1 MVARVIKQ
9 KTQFRNRPVG
19 INKFDS
25 VDAGKSQS
33 IIGLAG
39 RAQQII
45 NTEMDELRT
54 AEAKTDALAIKA
66 KDLLTEYDDKGNLIS
81 ANTDHLIGKGSVYS
95 KAFKEN
101 VLSNQYDEI
110 ERQITTK
117 FNQLSVANK
126 MIPNG
131 VANFEK
137 QASDFLLEFSKG
149 LEGNLE
155 VFAGNSGAQKLLDT
169 SATLQNS
176 RAARTYELTNRKAYE
191 GLQGQLSLLMSHAR
205 EGKISKGEFATSDDP
220 NIQAMLTAANGINE
234 RLDRLEETTYSRQ
247 ANIEVQKFKGN
258 LAILGLKKL
267 TSSLTNSEQLLVN
280 KFLNNEDNVQVEDL
294 IEFVPKEL
302 HADLKTFMSVDD
314 TPYRNQAINDISQTY
329 TGARIATAEEQTEQR
344 IQDKIYE
351 TSQIDELRSELTSFY
366 EEKYLTETRSNF
378 NNEEIL
384 NGYLENFKQSLN
396 NIPNISDERKQTILD
411 NEIAQAPTLI
421 AKMTINKLMINQTIS
436 KNLKKD
442 MSLWLLNGDDSALA
456 RIEAEQSKNIAMLTD
471 SSGEVNEDVL
481 SDARDR
487 SILISRTVNYL
498 KDYKKENVTSDS
510 YTKTFLNAV
519 QGLKDYHAAES
530 KADRD
535 ARLFK
540 QIHLEISNNQNDTAL
555 QQQHTNITKDVLNA
569 TQSSL
574 ILLDEEQIQGLL
586 QNIDKN
592 HTLSENNMEL
602 INQFIT
608 NPTRFAQMATGQ
620 GANPEQALLQMSSIL
635 KTLHGLPNTE
645 SGKPQG
651 ESLLHKINNKEWK
664 DLSPQIER
672 VTSLFGALNA
682 YGNPT
687 AMIEIINNV
696 KEGNYRG
703 ATVKAFGTK
712 TTAQV
717 IAANIDRSKYPE
729 TEIQV
734 EYDEFFDAMVYTI
747 DKQFRTTG
755 NYADEESLNEA
766 VQEKALEVFANKIEL
781 DYKPPHEFQTDL
793 NGAYRASKYG
803 PLMRNSLDV
812 LLPEGDPKREEF
824 FRKISLEL
832 ATVNAPNDIPNVTTQ
847 IKYSFD
853 YDREID
859 EWKADGNE
867 EKLFPYKKARLLTFS
882 AFGADPIFIAIDE
895 DGEQI
900 NWKPNADAE
909 EEVLMW
915 TVKEVDT
922 PVDTEQGESLEDF
935 TLRKTEAE
943 FKELMT
949 EKVADKK
956 NPESKLMENTRR
968 KLGIGVT
975 E

>member
-19 INKFDS
+19 ITKFDS
-25 VDAGKSQS
+25 VDAGKSQA

-45 NTEMDELRT
+45 DTEMGPFRT

-81 ANTDHLIGKGSVYS
+81 ANTDHLIGKGSVYT

-126 MIPNG
+126 MEPNG
-131 VANFEK
+131 VANFEQ

-191 GLQGQLSLLMSHAR
+191 GLQGQLSQLTNHAR
-205 EGKISKGEFATSDDP
+205 KGIISKGEFATSDDP

-234 RLDRLEETTYSRQ
+234 RLDRLGETTYSRQ

-258 LAILGLKKL
+258 LGILGLKKL
-267 TSSLTNSEQLLVN
+267 TGSLTNSEQLLVN

-329 TGARIATAEEQTEQR
+329 TGARIARAEEQTEQR

-351 TSQIDELRSELTSFY
+351 TSRTDELRSSLTSYF
-366 EEKYLTETRSNF
+366 EEKYPTLIKKRVS
-378 NNEEIL
+378 IKDH
-384 NGYLENFKQSLN
+384 YLDRFKQSLK
-396 NIPNISDERKQTILD
+396 NISNISDERKQSILD

-421 AKMTINKLMINQTIS
+421 ATMTINKLMVNPTIS

-442 MSLWLLNGDDSALA
+442 MSLWLINGDDSALA
-456 RIEAEQSKNIAMLTD
+456 RIKAEQDKNISILTNR
-471 SSGEVNEDVL
+471 SGDINEDVL
-481 SDARDR
+481 SDVKDR

-498 KDYKKENVTSDS
+498 EDYKKENVTSDS
-510 YTKTFLNAV
+510 YTTTFLNAV

-540 QIHLEISNNQNDTAL
+540 QIHLEISNNQNDTAR
-555 QQQHTNITKDVLNA
+555 QQQHPNITKDVLNA

-755 NYADEESLNEA
+755 NFADEDAFNKA
-766 VQEKALEVFANKIEL
+766 VKEKALEVFANKIEL

-793 NGAYRASKYG
+793 NGAFRASKYG

-847 IKYSFD
+847 IKYTFD

-900 NWKPNADAE
+900 NWNPSADAE

-956 NPESKLMENTRR
+956 NPESKLMEDTRR

>member
-19 INKFDS
+19 ITKFDS
-25 VDAGKSQS
+25 VDAGKSQA

-45 NTEMDELRT
+45 DTEMGPFRT

-81 ANTDHLIGKGSVYS
+81 ANTDHLIGKGSVYT

-126 MIPNG
+126 MEPNG
-131 VANFEK
+131 VANFEQ

-191 GLQGQLSLLMSHAR
+191 GLQGQLSLLMSNAR
-205 EGKISKGEFATSDDP
+205 VGKISKGEFATSDDP

-234 RLDRLEETTYSRQ
+234 RLDRLGETTYSRQ

-258 LAILGLKKL
+258 LGILGLKKL
-267 TSSLTNSEQLLVN
+267 TGSLTNSEQLLVN

-329 TGARIATAEEQTEQR
+329 TGARIARAEEQTEQK

-351 TSQIDELRSELTSFY
+351 TSRTDELRSSLTSYF
-366 EEKYLTETRSNF
+366 EEKYPTLIKKRVS
-378 NNEEIL
+378 IKDH
-384 NGYLENFKQSLN
+384 YLDRFKQSLK
-396 NIPNISDERKQTILD
+396 NISNISDERKQSILD

-421 AKMTINKLMINQTIS
+421 ATMTINKLMVNPTIS

-442 MSLWLLNGDDSALA
+442 MALWLINKDTDAKA
-456 RIEAEQSKNIAMLTD
+456 RIMAEQDKNVAMLMD
-471 SSGEVNEDVL
+471 RSGNIDEDVL
-481 SDARDR
+481 SDAKDR
-487 SILISRTVNYL
+487 SALISRTVNYL
-498 KDYKKENVTSDS
+498 EKYQKENATSDS
-510 YTKTFLNAV
+510 YQKTFLNAV

-540 QIHLEISNNQNDTAL
+540 QIHLEISNNQNDTAI
-555 QQQHTNITKDVLNA
+555 QQQHPNITKDVLNA

-755 NYADEESLNEA
+755 NFADEDAFNKA
-766 VQEKALEVFANKIEL
+766 VKEKALEVFANKIEL

-793 NGAYRASKYG
+793 NGAFRASKYG

-847 IKYSFD
+847 IKYTFD

-956 NPESKLMENTRR
+956 NPESKLMEDTRR

>member
-19 INKFDS
+19 ITKFDS

-45 NTEMDELRT
+45 NTEMGEMRT

-81 ANTDHLIGKGSVYS
+81 ANTDHLIGKGSVYT

-126 MIPNG
+126 MEPNG
-131 VANFEK
+131 VANFEQ

-191 GLQGQLSLLMSHAR
+191 GLQGELSLLMSNAR
-205 EGKISKGEFATSDDP
+205 LGKISKGEFATSDDP

-234 RLDRLEETTYSRQ
+234 RLDRLGETTYSRQ

-258 LAILGLKKL
+258 LGILGLKKL
-267 TSSLTNSEQLLVN
+267 TGSLTNSEQLLVN

-329 TGARIATAEEQTEQR
+329 TGARIARAEEQTEQR

-351 TSQIDELRSELTSFY
+351 TSRTDELRSLLTSYF
-366 EEKYLTETRSNF
+366 EEKYPTLIKKRVS
-378 NNEEIL
+378 IKDH
-384 NGYLENFKQSLN
+384 YLDRFKQSLK
-396 NIPNISDERKQTILD
+396 NISNISDERKQSILD

-421 AKMTINKLMINQTIS
+421 ATMTINKLMVNPTIS

-442 MSLWLLNGDDSALA
+442 MALWLINKDTDAKA
-456 RIEAEQSKNIAMLTD
+456 RIMAEQDKNVAMLMD
-471 SSGEVNEDVL
+471 RSGNIDEDVL
-481 SDARDR
+481 SDAKDR
-487 SILISRTVNYL
+487 SALISRTVNYL
-498 KDYKKENVTSDS
+498 EKYQKENATSDS
-510 YTKTFLNAV
+510 YQKTFLNAV

-540 QIHLEISNNQNDTAL
+540 QIHLEISNNQNDTAI
-555 QQQHTNITKDVLNA
+555 QQQHPNITKDVLNA

-755 NYADEESLNEA
+755 NYADEDALNKA

-793 NGAYRASKYG
+793 NGAFRASKYG

-847 IKYSFD
+847 IKYTFD

-900 NWKPNADAE
+900 NWNPSADAE

-956 NPESKLMENTRR
+956 NPESKLMEDTRR

>member
-19 INKFDS
+19 ITKFDS
-25 VDAGKSQS
+25 VDAGKSQA

-45 NTEMDELRT
+45 DTEMGPFRT

-81 ANTDHLIGKGSVYS
+81 ANTDHLIGKGSVYT

-126 MIPNG
+126 MEPNG
-131 VANFEK
+131 VANFEQ

-191 GLQGQLSLLMSHAR
+191 GLQGQLSLLMSNAR
-205 EGKISKGEFATSDDP
+205 VGKISKGEFATSDDP

-234 RLDRLEETTYSRQ
+234 RLDRLGETTYSRQ

-258 LAILGLKKL
+258 LGILGLKKL
-267 TSSLTNSEQLLVN
+267 TGSLTNSEQLLVN

-329 TGARIATAEEQTEQR
+329 TGARIARAEEQTEQR

-351 TSQIDELRSELTSFY
+351 TSRTDELRSSLTSYF
-366 EEKYLTETRSNF
+366 EEKYPTLIKKRVS
-378 NNEEIL
+378 IKDH
-384 NGYLENFKQSLN
+384 YLDRFKQSLK
-396 NIPNISDERKQTILD
+396 NISNISDERKQSILD

-421 AKMTINKLMINQTIS
+421 ATMTINKLMVNPTIS

-442 MSLWLLNGDDSALA
+442 MSLWLINGDDSALA
-456 RIEAEQSKNIAMLTD
+456 RIKAEQDKNISILTNR
-471 SSGEVNEDVL
+471 SGDINEDVL
-481 SDARDR
+481 SDVKDR

-498 KDYKKENVTSDS
+498 EDYKKENVTSDS
-510 YTKTFLNAV
+510 YTTTFLNAV

-540 QIHLEISNNQNDTAL
+540 QIHLEISNNQNDTAR
-555 QQQHTNITKDVLNA
+555 QQQHPNITKDVLNA

-755 NYADEESLNEA
+755 NFADEDAFNKA
-766 VQEKALEVFANKIEL
+766 VKEKALEVFANKIEL

-793 NGAYRASKYG
+793 NGAFRASKYG

-847 IKYSFD
+847 IKYTFD

-900 NWKPNADAE
+900 NWNPSADAE

-956 NPESKLMENTRR
+956 NPESKLMEDTRR

>member
-19 INKFDS
+19 ITKFDS
-25 VDAGKSQS
+25 VDAGKSQA

-45 NTEMDELRT
+45 DTEMGPFRT

-81 ANTDHLIGKGSVYS
+81 ANTDHLIGKGSVYT

-126 MIPNG
+126 MEPNG
-131 VANFEK
+131 VANFEQ

-191 GLQGQLSLLMSHAR
+191 GLQGQLSLLMSNAR
-205 EGKISKGEFATSDDP
+205 VGKISKGEFATSDDP

-234 RLDRLEETTYSRQ
+234 RLDRLGETTYSRQ

-258 LAILGLKKL
+258 LGILGLKKL
-267 TSSLTNSEQLLVN
+267 TGSLTNSEQLLVN

-329 TGARIATAEEQTEQR
+329 TGARIARAEEQTEQR

-351 TSQIDELRSELTSFY
+351 TSRTDELRSSLTSYF
-366 EEKYLTETRSNF
+366 EEKYPTLIKKRVS
-378 NNEEIL
+378 IKDH
-384 NGYLENFKQSLN
+384 YLDRFKQSLK
-396 NIPNISDERKQTILD
+396 NISNISDERKQSILD

-421 AKMTINKLMINQTIS
+421 ATMTINKLMVNPTIS

-442 MSLWLLNGDDSALA
+442 MSLWLINGDDSALA
-456 RIEAEQSKNIAMLTD
+456 RIKAEQDKNISILTNR
-471 SSGEVNEDVL
+471 SGDINEDVL
-481 SDARDR
+481 SDVKDR

-498 KDYKKENVTSDS
+498 EDYKKENVTSDS
-510 YTKTFLNAV
+510 YTTTFLNAV

-540 QIHLEISNNQNDTAL
+540 QIHLEISNNQNDTAR
-555 QQQHTNITKDVLNA
+555 QQQHPNITKDVLNA

-755 NYADEESLNEA
+755 NFADEDAFNKA
-766 VQEKALEVFANKIEL
+766 VKEKALEVFANKIEL

-793 NGAYRASKYG
+793 NGAFRASKYG

-847 IKYSFD
+847 IKYTFD

-956 NPESKLMENTRR
+956 NPESKLMEDTRR

>member
-1 MVARVIKQ
+1 MKNKSKVCY
-9 KTQFRNRPVG
+9 KTL
-19 INKFDS
+19 I
-25 VDAGKSQS
+25 
-33 IIGLAG
+33 
-39 RAQQII
+39 
-45 NTEMDELRT
+45 RT
-54 AEAKTDALAIKA
+54 I
-66 KDLLTEYDDKGNLIS
+66 
-81 ANTDHLIGKGSVYS
+81 H
-95 KAFKEN
+95 
-101 VLSNQYDEI
+101 Q
-110 ERQITTK
+110 
-117 FNQLSVANK
+117 
-126 MIPNG
+126 
-131 VANFEK
+131 
-137 QASDFLLEFSKG
+137 
-149 LEGNLE
+149 
-155 VFAGNSGAQKLLDT
+155 
-169 SATLQNS
+169 
-176 RAARTYELTNRKAYE
+176 
-191 GLQGQLSLLMSHAR
+191 
-205 EGKISKGEFATSDDP
+205 
-220 NIQAMLTAANGINE
+220 
-234 RLDRLEETTYSRQ
+234 
-247 ANIEVQKFKGN
+247 
-258 LAILGLKKL
+258 
-267 TSSLTNSEQLLVN
+267 
-280 KFLNNEDNVQVEDL
+280 FLNN
-294 IEFVPKEL
+294 P
-302 HADLKTFMSVDD
+302 
-314 TPYRNQAINDISQTY
+314 
-329 TGARIATAEEQTEQR
+329 
-344 IQDKIYE
+344 
-351 TSQIDELRSELTSFY
+351 TS
-366 EEKYLTETRSNF
+366 
-378 NNEEIL
+378 
-384 NGYLENFKQSLN
+384 
-396 NIPNISDERKQTILD
+396 
-411 NEIAQAPTLI
+411 
-421 AKMTINKLMINQTIS
+421 
-436 KNLKKD
+436 
-442 MSLWLLNGDDSALA
+442 
-456 RIEAEQSKNIAMLTD
+456 
-471 SSGEVNEDVL
+471 
-481 SDARDR
+481 
-487 SILISRTVNYL
+487 
-498 KDYKKENVTSDS
+498 
-510 YTKTFLNAV
+510 
-519 QGLKDYHAAES
+519 
-530 KADRD
+530 
-535 ARLFK
+535 
-540 QIHLEISNNQNDTAL
+540 
-555 QQQHTNITKDVLNA
+555 
-569 TQSSL
+569 
-574 ILLDEEQIQGLL
+574 
-586 QNIDKN
+586 
-592 HTLSENNMEL
+592 
-602 INQFIT
+602 
-608 NPTRFAQMATGQ
+608 FAQMATGQ

-651 ESLLHKINNKEWK
+651 ESLLHKINNGEWK
-664 DLSPQIER
+664 DLSSQIER